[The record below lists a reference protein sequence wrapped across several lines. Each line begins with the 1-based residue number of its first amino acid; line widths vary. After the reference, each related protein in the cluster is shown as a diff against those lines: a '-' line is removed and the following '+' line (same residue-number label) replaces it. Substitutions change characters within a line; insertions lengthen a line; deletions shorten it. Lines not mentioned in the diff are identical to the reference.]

1 MGKSH
6 MGLTAGQL
14 TMMALGTVV
23 GGSFFLGSVVAIR
36 AAGPAV
42 IISYILGGI
51 LVYFILFA
59 LSEMTVA
66 DPDAGS
72 FRTFSEKI
80 YGPGVGFVVGWVYW
94 TGLIFAMSS
103 EAIAVSILLKA
114 WIPSLSLPI
123 MGAIVI
129 IVVTLLNMLGA
140 NKLSKLES
148 GLAAIKLLAII
159 GFIILGVL
167 LISGIALNIPRIGM
181 GALREEIWFP
191 AGVAGI
197 AGSMLIVMF
206 TYAGF
211 EIISL
216 AASETSNPHQT
227 VPKAIF
233 YTVISLVGLYLAA
246 ITVLLPL
253 IPISSLTAEISP
265 LVLALIRWNL
275 GWAGWV
281 MNIVLITAII
291 STMLAAMFG
300 LGRMIRSLADG
311 GQAPRQLIDKGD
323 IPYKGI
329 LFSGLAML
337 VGLLLGFILPGQVY
351 IFLVSSGGFAL
362 LFTYLVILLTHQ
374 KFRKANGCPP
384 KGNCQLPG
392 YPYSSWIAIFSL
404 VGIILSMPLIPGQG
418 SGLVAGVTLALL
430 YVTAYFIKRY
440 VSRRIYHEQILDSK
454 SVRTAKILPPQLNA
468 ETSEEFFSRKSIWY
482 NRKKHT
488 KK

>member
-1 MGKSH
+1 MEKSH
-6 MGLTAGQL
+6 KGLTAVQL

-23 GGSFFLGSVVAIR
+23 GGSFFLGSVVAIQ

-59 LSEMTVA
+59 ISEMTVA
-66 DPDAGS
+66 DPGAGS

-80 YGPGVGFVVGWVYW
+80 YGSGVGFVVGWVYW
-94 TGLIFAMSS
+94 TGLVLAMSS
-103 EAIAVSILLKA
+103 EAIAVSILLKG
-114 WIPSLSLPI
+114 WVPWLSLPM
-123 MGAIVI
+123 MGSVLI
-129 IVVTLLNMLGA
+129 ILVTVLNMLGA
-140 NKLSKLES
+140 DRLSKLES

-167 LISGIALNIPRIGM
+167 LISGIALDVPRIGV
-181 GALREEIWFP
+181 GALRGETWFP
-191 AGVAGI
+191 AGIAGI

-216 AASETSNPHQT
+216 AASETSNPHIT

-233 YTVISLVGLYLAA
+233 YTVVSLVGLYLAA
-246 ITVLLPL
+246 IIVLLPL
-253 IPISSLTAEISP
+253 IPINSFSAEISP
-265 LVLALIRWNL
+265 MVLALTRWNL

-311 GQAPRQLIDKGD
+311 GQAPQQLKDKGD
-323 IPYKGI
+323 IPYRGI
-329 LFSGLAML
+329 LFSGVAML
-337 VGLLLGFILPGQVY
+337 VGLFFGFILPGQVY

-374 KFRKANGCPP
+374 KFRKENGCPP

-392 YPYSSWIAIFSL
+392 YPFSSWIAIISL
-404 VGIILSMPLIPGQG
+404 VGIILSMPLVPGQG
-418 SGLVAGVTLALL
+418 SGLVAGILLTLL
-430 YVTAYFIKRY
+430 YVTAYLIKRY
-440 VSRRIYHEQILDSK
+440 FVKRNVNNEGMKEGNLR
-454 SVRTAKILPPQLNA
+454 RTAEILTSQIYA
-468 ETSEEFFSRKSIWY
+468 ETSEEFLPEEL
-482 NRKKHT
+482 RKK
-488 KK
+488 KN

>member
-1 MGKSH
+1 MEKH
-6 MGLTAGQL
+6 HKGLTAVQL

-66 DPDAGS
+66 DPNAGS

-80 YGPGVGFVVGWVYW
+80 YGSGVGFVVGWVYW

-114 WIPSLSLPI
+114 WIPGISIPI
-123 MGAIVI
+123 MGSLVI
-129 IVVTLLNMLGA
+129 ILVTILNMLGA
-140 NKLSKLES
+140 NILSKLES
-148 GLAAIKLLAII
+148 GLAAIKLLAIV
-159 GFIILGVL
+159 GFIILGIL
-167 LISGIALNIPRIGM
+167 LISGIVLDVPRIGM
-181 GALREEIWFP
+181 GALREEVWFP
-191 AGVAGI
+191 AGIAGI

-233 YTVISLVGLYLAA
+233 YTVISLVGLYLAT
-246 ITVLLPL
+246 IIVLLPL
-253 IPISSLTAEISP
+253 IPISSFTAEISP
-265 LVLALIRWNL
+265 MVLALTRWNL

-281 MNIVLITAII
+281 MNIVLISAII

-311 GQAPRQLIDKGD
+311 GQAPPQLKDKGE
-323 IPYKGI
+323 IPFRGI
-329 LFSGLAML
+329 IFSGFAML
-337 VGLLLGFILPGQVY
+337 LGLFLGFILPGQVY

-362 LFTYLVILLTHQ
+362 LFTYLVILFTHQ
-374 KFRKANGCPP
+374 KFRKENGCPP

-392 YPYSSWIAIFSL
+392 YPYSSWIAIISL
-404 VGIILSMPLIPGQG
+404 IGIILSMPLVPGQG
-418 SGLVAGVTLALL
+418 SGLVAGAILTLL
-430 YVTAYFIKRY
+430 YVTAYLLKQYFLKRNINKGR
-440 VSRRIYHEQILDSK
+440 VSTL
-454 SVRTAKILPPQLNA
+454 TPQVHA
-468 ETSEEFFSRKSIWY
+468 EASEEIFPQGLYEKG
-482 NRKKHT
+482 KKED
-488 KK
+488 